1 MRKCRLLKKGLKAN
15 PEALEDFLGVKISS
29 LSLDE
34 IDDRMEETISQMP
47 EEELEKFYN
56 KYIFSIEN

>member
-47 EEELEKFYN
+47 EEELEKFYR
-56 KYIFSIEN
+56 